1 MKTDLRKITK
11 LPGATIVQ
19 NKGVLTRRILIGVPT
34 LGIIRIEW
42 DVHRRGQTIPINW
55 QCGEVTASHLPES
68 VISMGYSVADAQNVI
83 VERAYL
89 DKYEWLLLW
98 EDDVLPPFNSLIM
111 LSMHMEKKTAP
122 IISGLYYSKGNP
134 SWPLL
139 FRGRGNGSF
148 RDFKMGDRVW
158 CDGVPTGFFLC
169 HMSIMNYLWE
179 NSKEYQLPDG
189 RKIREVFKFPRDSWY
204 DPEQDRYFAQMG
216 TSDLFLCDRIVKEK
230 VFEKTGWQKYSK
242 MRYPF
247 LVDTKIFCQQIDLNG
262 VYYPAQAQEI
272 LMPLQDVKN
281 YKKIL
286 AKSKGK

>member
-1 MKTDLRKITK
+1 MRIDLRKVTK

-19 NKGVLTRRILIGVPT
+19 NKGVLTRKIMVGVPT
-34 LGIIRIEW
+34 LGVIRIEW

-55 QCGEVTASHLPES
+55 QSGEVTATHSPES
-68 VISMGYSVADAQNVI
+68 VISLGYSIADAQNVI

-98 EDDVLPPFNSLIM
+98 EDDVLPPFNALIQ
-111 LSMHMEKKTAP
+111 LSKHMEHKTAP
-122 IISGLYYSKGNP
+122 IVSGLYYSKGNP

-179 NSKEYQLPDG
+179 NSREYNLPDG

-204 DPEQDRYFAQMG
+204 DPVQDRYFAQMG
-216 TSDLFLCDRIVKEK
+216 TSDLFLCDRIIKEK
-230 VFEKTGWQKYSK
+230 IFEKTGWEKFQQMKYP
-242 MRYPF
+242 Y

-272 LMPLQDVKN
+272 LLPLQDLTN
-281 YKKIL
+281 YKKHL
-286 AKSKGK
+286 KKSKR

>member
-34 LGIIRIEW
+34 LGVIRIEW
-42 DVHRRGQTIPINW
+42 DIHRRGQAIPINW
-55 QCGEVTASHLPES
+55 QSGEITASHLPES
-68 VISMGYSVADAQNVI
+68 VISMGYGVADAQNVI

-98 EDDVLPPFNSLIM
+98 EDDVLPPFNSLIA
-111 LSMHMEKKTAP
+111 LNMHIEKKTAP

-169 HMSIMNYLWE
+169 HMSIINYLWE
-179 NSKEYQLPDG
+179 NSKEYALPDG

-204 DPEQDRYFAQMG
+204 DPVQDRYFAQMG
-216 TSDLFLCDRIVKEK
+216 TSDLFLCDRIIKEK
-230 VFEKTGWQKYSK
+230 VFEKTGWKKHAQMK
-242 MRYPF
+242 YPF

-262 VYYPAQAQEI
+262 VYYPAQATEI
-272 LMPLQDVKN
+272 LPPLQDLKDHR
-281 YKKIL
+281 KKF
-286 AKSKGK
+286 AKSKK